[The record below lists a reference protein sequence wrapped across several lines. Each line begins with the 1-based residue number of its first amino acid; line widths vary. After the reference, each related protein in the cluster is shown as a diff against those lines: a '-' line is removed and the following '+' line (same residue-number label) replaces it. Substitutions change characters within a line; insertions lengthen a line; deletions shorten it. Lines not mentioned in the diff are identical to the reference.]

1 MKPKQVSAQKK
12 GEEKTVFLS
21 FAGNSLFRNFFLISK
36 QNIRYWLFVNR
47 QKLLKFPTDLVKT
60 TLLGRKMKVIA
71 ATLLWTKHIG
81 KESHFSGVCNMSI
94 LYHQFLIYRAILF
107 RIVDILEA
115 KIKFEQFNV
124 SSQKLNYFHLLSYA
138 YGPYSANHVGN
149 VILYLRFEFR
159 IFFFDEILC
168 VRPECN

>member
-12 GEEKTVFLS
+12 GEEKTVFLL